1 LSADTKARFKAYA
14 LPVLVIIAV
23 TAVVASAA
31 RSPIDWRT
39 IDPHAATHQGTRAP
53 GPGNQDVGETPPA
66 EIQSAVAQVDR
77 FFEQSWHEA
86 AIKPAPR
93 ASDLQIVRRL
103 SLALCGTIPSL
114 EEIRIF
120 ESDQSP
126 DRLDRWTARLLSDNR
141 FADYFA
147 ERLARSFVG
156 TDFGQVVVFRRDRF
170 VDWLRQQLSQNTP
183 YDQVARHVISETG
196 LWTDHPATNYI
207 TAAMADGELDEN
219 KLAGRTVRAFLG
231 QRIDCAQ
238 CHDHPFAEWKQGQFQ
253 GLAALFGQTHS
264 SLVGVEDKAQMKY
277 EVQDRKTLKKHV
289 VEPAVPFHP
298 EWLPTTG
305 TRRERLA
312 TWITHPQN
320 RRFERA
326 TANRVWGLLFGRPLH
341 SPVDDLPDP
350 PSDDS
355 HDVLDLIGADFREH
369 HYDLRHMIRVIVAS
383 RPFQVDSA
391 QEETA
396 PQKNTTDEANW
407 SVFPMTRLRPEQL
420 IGSILQSTSPR
431 TIDQNSHLFV
441 RTKRFFQENEFVKQY
456 GDLGDNELDERSG
469 TIAQALLRMNG
480 KLASE
485 ALQAKDMS
493 SASRITSFAD
503 TDEKCVEACYLVA
516 LSRRPTKAESDYFVP
531 QFACAEKSGP
541 KDARGQVVE
550 DIFWSLFNSPEF
562 SWNH

>member
-31 RSPIDWRT
+31 RSPVDWRT
-39 IDPHAATHQGTRAP
+39 INTSTATQAHSSAP
-53 GPGNQDVGETPPA
+53 GNHEVGGMPPA
-66 EIQSAVAQVDR
+66 EIQSAVAQVDG

-120 ESDQSP
+120 ESDRSP
-126 DRLDRWTARLLSDNR
+126 GRLDRWTARLLTDNR

-156 TDFGQVVVFRRDRF
+156 TEMGQVVVFRRDRF

-183 YDQVARHVISETG
+183 YDQVARHVVSETG
-196 LWTDHPATNYI
+196 LWTDHPATNFI
-207 TAAMADGELDEN
+207 TSAMADGELDEN

-231 QRIDCAQ
+231 QRMDCAQ
-238 CHDHPFAEWKQGQFQ
+238 CHDHPFAEWKQAQFE

-264 SLVGVEDKAQMKY
+264 SLVGVEDKAKMKY
-277 EVQDRKTLKKHV
+277 EVQDRKTLKKRV
-289 VEPAVPFHP
+289 VEPAVPFHA
-298 EWLPTTG
+298 EWLPASG

-312 TWITHPQN
+312 AWITHPQN

-326 TANRVWGLLFGRPLH
+326 TANRIWGLLFGRPLH

-350 PSDDS
+350 PTDDS

-391 QEETA
+391 QEEA
-396 PQKNTTDEANW
+396 SPPKNATEDANW

-441 RTKRFFQENEFVKQY
+441 RAKRFFQENEFVKQY

-516 LSRRPTKAESDYFVP
+516 LSRRPTKAENDYFVP